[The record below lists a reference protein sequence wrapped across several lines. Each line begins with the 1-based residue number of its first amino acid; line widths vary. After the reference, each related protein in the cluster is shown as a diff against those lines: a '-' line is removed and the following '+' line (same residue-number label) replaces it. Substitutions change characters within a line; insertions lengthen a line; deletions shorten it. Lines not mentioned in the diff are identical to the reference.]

1 MGYSNGTIAADSIL
15 TDNDAFNNRYDMDTI
30 TGYNR
35 TATGIEMY
43 AKDGN
48 GYYLEV
54 TNKPHGNAQMFYICT
69 KEDFNTLVPVLKN
82 RNGKV
87 IIAIIQGIVLDS
99 DGKGVTTYGNEILYD
114 MSKFTVVD
122 RIQSTLIYNHEN
134 NDIEDILYRIDTP
147 LESY

>member
-1 MGYSNGTIAADSIL
+1 
-15 TDNDAFNNRYDMDTI
+15 MDTI

-69 KEDFNTLVPVLKN
+69 KEDFNNLVPVLKN

-87 IIAIIQGIVLDS
+87 IIAIIQWIVLDS
-99 DGKGVTTYGNEILYD
+99 DCKGITIILYD
-114 MSKFTVVD
+114 MSKFTVGD

>member
-1 MGYSNGTIAADSIL
+1 MPAL
-15 TDNDAFNNRYDMDTI
+15 R
-30 TGYNR
+30 
-35 TATGIEMY
+35 
-43 AKDGN
+43 
-48 GYYLEV
+48 
-54 TNKPHGNAQMFYICT
+54 
-69 KEDFNTLVPVLKN
+69 N

-99 DGKGVTTYGNEILYD
+99 DGKGVTTILYD
-114 MSKFTVVD
+114 MSKFAVGG